1 MEGFDAVRH
10 LARLRHAEALTESG
24 GVNTAAALLDAA
36 TVLTG
41 IERQGV
47 ADDDPVLCGAEAIL
61 EPSTPAI
68 FYKKSVSPEQAAF
81 YQAHEFG
88 HHWLDSSTGAC
99 TGNDIDEAMPEER
112 VPLGIQ
118 RIEGYGPRER
128 RECQAN
134 VFAREFLLPGH
145 EARRLFIEERIS
157 AATIA
162 ERLGLPP
169 GLVQQQLARALLV
182 PEPEPEAETEGGGHE
197 APGLDDSQRKAA
209 EAEDGPHLVEAGPGT
224 GKTRTL
230 IARIEWL
237 LKRGIDPASILALTF
252 SNKAAEEM
260 RERVAL
266 AAPAAAPAIWAGTF
280 HAFGL
285 ELLRKYGHLLDLPP
299 DVQLVDPGDALLLL
313 EEKLPEL
320 PLSHY
325 LLLYEPAFAL
335 RDILAAISRAKDELI
350 GPDEYRRLGEVM
362 LEGAADDA
370 AREAAERVIEVAGVF
385 AAYERMLEEAR
396 VVDFADLILKPIA
409 LLRNHPEIAEEVR
422 AQYGQIL
429 VDEYQDVNRASGVL
443 LKLLAG
449 DGKTLWV
456 VGDARQSIYRFRGA
470 SPVNIRAFEDDFPG
484 AKRLPLEINYRSQ
497 QHVVRLVEAFA
508 PHMKASAGGLPAKWE
523 AHRGDQGGAILMEVA
538 SDLDAEAAG
547 LAQEISRRRDR
558 GIAYRDQAVLCRSH
572 TNLARFAVR
581 LELLGIPVL
590 YLGDVFERPE
600 VRDMLALLS
609 LTCEPERGGLLR
621 VAQFPEYGIPVDD
634 VRKVLAFAGEQSIQ
648 PLEAIARLDEIAD
661 LTPAG
666 RDGLALLAGHL
677 AGVTPGTSP
686 AALLFDYLFTQ
697 SRYLDGLVADGSVAG
712 QQQRLALFQLLQFAV
727 EHKPAGS
734 GNARQQL
741 LQWIRR
747 LETFGD
753 ERQLR
758 QLPSAAAGI
767 DAVRLLTVHASKGL
781 EFPAVYLPALGTA
794 MFPASPQYNQC
805 PPPVGMLAE
814 DPKDSHAEE
823 EECLF
828 FVAMSRARD
837 FLCFSRAEMYG
848 AKRNASPLLTTI
860 AGNLPYPPGG
870 TPRWRDGGPALP
882 EDKAHAHLAPEHDIH
897 AAEDLD
903 QYMRCPLAY
912 LYQRVLG
919 LSGARDDNAYVRFH
933 RAVYAVL
940 RWMSGLDPSEA
951 VTREQALV
959 RLGESWANIGPADHP
974 YAQVYWN
981 AAVAIVERAV
991 ARRAAGGEVLDADWH
1006 IERPDGRIRVR
1017 PDHVETGPAGPVVR
1031 RLRTGRPPKS
1041 KPDDDIYTL
1050 YLHAAAQELGGAR
1063 VEVLYLTTDETV
1075 EVSMTDRVIGNRLK
1089 KYDDAIAGIRAGN
1102 FPPKPNDRTCPR
1114 CPQYF
1119 ICPAVPGGGSTPSD
1133 S

>member
-1 MEGFDAVRH
+1 MESFDAVRH
-10 LARLRHAEALTESG
+10 LARLRYAEALAESG

-36 TVLTG
+36 TALTG

-68 FYKKSVSPEQAAF
+68 FYKKRVSPEQAAF

-99 TGNDIDEAMPEER
+99 TGHDIDEAMPEER

-145 EARRLFIEERIS
+145 EARRLFIEERRS

-162 ERLGLPP
+162 DRLGLPP

-182 PEPEPEAETEGGGHE
+182 PKPESEAEKEGGGHE
-197 APGLDDSQRKAA
+197 APGLDESQCTAA

-237 LKRGIDPASILALTF
+237 LRSGTGPASILALTF

-266 AAPAAAPAIWAGTF
+266 ATPAAAPAIWAGTF

-299 DVQLVDPGDALLLL
+299 DVRPVDPGDALLLL

-350 GPDEYRRLGEVM
+350 GPDEYRGFGEAM
-362 LEGAADDA
+362 LAKATDNAAS
-370 AREAAERVIEVAGVF
+370 EAAERVIEVAGVF
-385 AAYERMLEEAR
+385 SAYERMLEEAR
-396 VVDFADLILKPIA
+396 VIDFADLILKPIA

-449 DGKTLWV
+449 DGETLWV

-470 SPVNIRAFEDDFPG
+470 SPVNISAFEDDFPG

-508 PHMKASAGGLPAKWE
+508 PQMKASAGGLPAKWE

-538 SDLDAEAAG
+538 SDFDAEASG
-547 LAQEISRRRDR
+547 LAQEISRRRDQ

-581 LELLGIPVL
+581 LERLGIPVL

-609 LTCEPERGGLLR
+609 LTCESERGGLLR
-621 VAQFPEYGIPVDD
+621 VAQFPEYDIPVDD
-634 VRKVLAFAGEQSIQ
+634 VRRVLVFAGEQSSQ

-666 RDGLALLAGHL
+666 RDRLALLAGHL
-677 AGVTPGTSP
+677 VGVTAGTSP

-697 SRYLDGLVADGSVAG
+697 SRYLDGVVADGSVAG

-758 QLPSAAAGI
+758 QLPAAAAGI

-794 MFPASPQYNQC
+794 MFPVSPQYNQC

-814 DPKDSHAEE
+814 NPKDSHAEE

-837 FLCFSRAEMYG
+837 TLCFSRAEMYG
-848 AKRNASPLLTTI
+848 ARRNASPLLTKI

-897 AAEDLD
+897 PAEDLD

-933 RAVYAVL
+933 RAVYAAL

-951 VTREQALV
+951 VTREQALA
-959 RLGESWANIGPADHP
+959 RLGDSWAQIGPVDHP

-991 ARRAAGGEVLDADWH
+991 GRRAAGGEVLDADWH
-1006 IERPDGRIRVR
+1006 IERPEGRIRVR
-1017 PDHVETGPAGPVVR
+1017 PDHVETGLAGPVVR

-1041 KPDDDIYTL
+1041 KPDDDIYAL
-1050 YLHAAAQELGGAR
+1050 YHHGAAQELGGAR
-1063 VEVLYLTTDETV
+1063 VEVLYLTTDEAV
-1075 EVSMTDRVIGNRLK
+1075 EVSMTDKVIGNRLK

-1102 FPPKPNDRTCPR
+1102 FPAKPNDRTCPR

-1119 ICPAVPGGGSTPSD
+1119 ICPAVPGGGTSSD

>member
-1 MEGFDAVRH
+1 MEGFDAIRH
-10 LARLRHAEALTESG
+10 LARLRYAEALAESG

-36 TVLTG
+36 TALTG

-47 ADDDPVLCGAEAIL
+47 AEDDPVLCGAEAIL

-99 TGNDIDEAMPEER
+99 TGRDIDEAMPEER

-134 VFAREFLLPGH
+134 VFAREFLLPSH
-145 EARRLFIEERIS
+145 EARRLFVEERLT

-169 GLVQQQLARALLV
+169 GLVQQQLAHALLV
-182 PEPEPEAETEGGGHE
+182 PDAEPEAGAEGGSH
-197 APGLDDSQRKAA
+197 APPGLDESQRKAA

-237 LKRGIDPASILALTF
+237 LGRGIDPASILALTF

-266 AAPAAAPAIWAGTF
+266 AAPAAAPAIWSGTF

-313 EEKLPEL
+313 EERLPEL

-350 GPDEYRRLGEVM
+350 GAEDYRALGEAM
-362 LEGAADDA
+362 LAKASDDA
-370 AREAAERVIEVAGVF
+370 EREAAERVIEVAAVF
-385 AAYERMLEEAR
+385 AAYERMLEEAQ

-409 LLRNHPEIAEEVR
+409 LLRDHPKIAEEVR
-422 AQYGQIL
+422 GQYGQIL
-429 VDEYQDVNRASGVL
+429 VDEYQDVNRASSVL

-449 DGKTLWV
+449 DGETLWV

-484 AKRLPLEINYRSQ
+484 ATRLPLDINYRSQ
-497 QHVVRLVEAFA
+497 KHVVRLVEAFA
-508 PHMKASAGGLPAKWE
+508 PHMKASTGGLPAKWE
-523 AHRGDQGGAILMEVA
+523 ARRGDQGGAILMEVA

-547 LAQEISRRRDR
+547 LAQEINRRRDQ

-572 TNLARFAVR
+572 TNLARFAMR
-581 LELLGIPVL
+581 LERLGIPVL

-621 VAQFPEYGIPVDD
+621 VAQFPEYRIPVDD
-634 VRKVLAFAGEQSIQ
+634 VRKVLAFAGEQEIQ
-648 PLEAIARLDEIAD
+648 PLEAVARVDEIAN
-661 LTPAG
+661 LTSAG

-677 AGVTPGTSP
+677 AGITPGTTP
-686 AALLFDYLFTQ
+686 ATLLFDYLFTQ
-697 SRYLDGLVADGSVAG
+697 SRYLGTVLADGTVAG

-727 EHKPAGS
+727 EHRSPGS

-758 QLPSAAAGI
+758 QLPAAAAGI

-781 EFPAVYLPALGTA
+781 EFKAVYLPALGTA

-805 PPPVGMLAE
+805 PPPIGMLAE
-814 DPKDSHAEE
+814 DPKDTHAEE

-882 EDKAHAHLAPEHDIH
+882 ADEAHAHLAPEHDIH
-897 AAEDLD
+897 LAEDLD

-940 RWMSGLDPSEA
+940 RWMSALDPSEA
-951 VTREQALV
+951 VTREQALA
-959 RLGESWANIGPADHP
+959 RLGESWAQIGPVDHP

-991 ARRAAGGEVLDADWH
+991 ARRAAGGEVHDTDWH

-1017 PDHVETGPAGPVVR
+1017 PDHVEVGAAGAIVR

-1041 KPDDDIYTL
+1041 KPDDDIYAL
-1050 YLHAAAQELGGAR
+1050 YHHAAAQELGGAR
-1063 VEVLYLTTDETV
+1063 VEVLYLTTDEAV
-1075 EVSMTDRVIGNRLK
+1075 EVSMTDKVIGNRLK

-1119 ICPAVPGGGSTPSD
+1119 ICPAVPGRSTALSD
-1133 S
+1133 A